1 MDDTSSQEEERQRG
15 SEREGGRERE
25 EEETEG
31 LSLEA
36 EYKMENSNSGGSSD
50 DDGHSSDSDKM
61 ENSNSGGSSDD
72 DGHSSGSDSE
82 PEQGGLWLQNGH
94 RAAQHLS
101 ASGEHRLSLS
111 QYLRTRELQGSRP
124 PAHRFLRTSSR
135 RLPHILKERE
145 LKGLER
151 CDKIFAS
158 AWLDAD
164 RVITGTKDNQLLVWD
179 VKRDRHACLPS
190 YISEGLHVDHCG
202 IHSIAIS
209 PGGVIASGGQAPQDI
224 LLLAPDTFRPQAL
237 LKGHSDWVFALAW
250 FSPTLLVSGGRDR
263 SVMVWDTAAA
273 AGIMKPCQIR
283 IYHRSKVRDLKVN
296 EATGLFA
303 TLSADG
309 TVKFWDVE
317 GGLPISSVDLQYK
330 AELVCMACDPRLN
343 TFAVGSESH
352 LEFVDARTAGQQV
365 ASVVTLCRV
374 NILEH

>member
-1 MDDTSSQEEERQRG
+1 VWTMSQAEVHQSSSSPAPSGRASECSDMEDSSEED
-15 SEREGGRERE
+15 ERERGRERE
-25 EEETEG
+25 GERGREEEDMEG
-31 LSLEA
+31 VEP
-36 EYKMENSNSGGSSD
+36 EYKMGSSD
-50 DDGHSSDSDKM
+50 R
-61 ENSNSGGSSDD
+61 GGSSDD
-72 DGHSSGSDSE
+72 DGHSSGSESDEIQNVATAARQSHRHLAQAS
-82 PEQGGLWLQNGH
+82 QGSACVQQDGLWLQNGH
-94 RAAQHLS
+94 SAAQHLS
-101 ASGEHRLSLS
+101 ASGERRMSLS
-111 QYLRTRELQGSRP
+111 QYLRTRELKGSRP
-124 PAHRFLRTSSR
+124 PAHRFLRTTSR

-145 LKGLER
+145 LRGLEC

-190 YISEGLHVDHCG
+190 YISEGWHVDHCG

-224 LLLAPDTFRPQAL
+224 LLLAPETFRPQAL

-273 AGIMKPCQIR
+273 NGIMKPVQIR
-283 IYHRSKVRDLKVN
+283 IYHRNKVRDLKVN

-309 TVKFWDVE
+309 TVKFWDME

-330 AELVCMACDPRLN
+330 AELVCMACDPSLN
-343 TFAVGSESH
+343 TFAV
-352 LEFVDARTAGQQV
+352 
-365 ASVVTLCRV
+365 
-374 NILEH
+374 

>member
-1 MDDTSSQEEERQRG
+1 M
-15 SEREGGRERE
+15 
-25 EEETEG
+25 
-31 LSLEA
+31 
-36 EYKMENSNSGGSSD
+36 
-50 DDGHSSDSDKM
+50 
-61 ENSNSGGSSDD
+61 
-72 DGHSSGSDSE
+72 
-82 PEQGGLWLQNGH
+82 
-94 RAAQHLS
+94 
-101 ASGEHRLSLS
+101 SLS
-111 QYLRTRELQGSRP
+111 QYLRTRELNGSRP
-124 PAHRFLRTSSR
+124 PAHRFLRNTSR

-145 LKGLER
+145 LRGLER